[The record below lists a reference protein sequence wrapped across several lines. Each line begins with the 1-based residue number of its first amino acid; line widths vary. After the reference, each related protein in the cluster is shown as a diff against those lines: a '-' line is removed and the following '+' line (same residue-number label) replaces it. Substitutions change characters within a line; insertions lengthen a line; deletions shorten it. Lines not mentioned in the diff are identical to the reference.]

1 MGVSWL
7 LLRKSGTQSLGR
19 LGLTIA
25 AIALGTVILAC
36 FIAGVNGLMAR
47 AERENWV
54 YLAFPGEFAGAAAK
68 KAQTPVEGV
77 APLQISTISPIFG
90 LSKWKDK
97 AITVVSM
104 RATGVNSP
112 QFVDMPTPKPG
123 EYYVSPALAHIL
135 KTHPEENVGSRYG
148 TRLLGVLPSSRVAS
162 PDSLMVVRG
171 ASADELAD
179 RSGQQTSTSI
189 YTTDTALLQGDRLK
203 LDPITPMMLLFGG
216 TILLFPIV
224 MFIAVSTQLGSA
236 QREQRYAAL
245 RLVGAT
251 RSQVNRILMYE
262 TSLATIAGISLG
274 YGAFLLLRPQL
285 EAVQF
290 AGRRFWLDDMTVGWW
305 QFGILAG
312 ITIVLSL
319 FANWRGM
326 RKVQVSPLGV
336 VRRAATTKRPRVWRV
351 LPLAAGLAI
360 FTWLSLP
367 GGQSWLKQQS
377 NDSVLPLLV
386 LMGGILLVMSGL
398 VLAGSWLT
406 ARSAQLVARMAR
418 RPVVLIASR
427 RIAGH
432 SRQIFR
438 SVSGVVLALFA
449 GSFYLATVSGI
460 DNLELHSL
468 NTNGYTQLSP
478 STALVWGSALD
489 PKFADVLRKQ
499 PYVASLA
506 EAREVKASFQIACST
521 LAEYTKRQC
530 PADTAHSYAYVDF
543 AKEPAKAI
551 TTIPSIDNTAPAAY
565 FIRLTNMDHFDK
577 LRTLVV
583 QHADPKV
590 KDIWAVSGADAQK
603 PHINPLIKDLAAVTY
618 IGIGVT
624 LFVAIASLL
633 VSTAGGLLER
643 RKSLFTL
650 RLGGMTVG
658 QMQRMVMIESLIPLI
673 TVSAVAAG
681 VGIWVAYVFLQAL
694 SSTVRVDLS
703 PTYFAILGVSL
714 VAAVVGIYAM
724 LPMIRRITSLE
735 QNQTE

>member
-1 MGVSWL
+1 MGASWL

-19 LGLTIA
+19 LGLTII
-25 AIALGTVILAC
+25 AIALGTVMLAS
-36 FIAGVNGLMAR
+36 FIAGINGIAAR
-47 AERENWV
+47 AERESWV
-54 YLAFPGEFAGAAAK
+54 YLGFPGVFAGEAAK
-68 KAQTPVEGV
+68 KAQTPIAGV
-77 APLQISTISPIFG
+77 DPLQIDTISPILG
-90 LSKWKDK
+90 LSKWKDN

-104 RATGVNSP
+104 RATGSNSP
-112 QFVDMPTPKPG
+112 QFADMPTPQPG
-123 EYYVSPALAHIL
+123 EYYVSPALARIISD
-135 KTHPEENVGSRYG
+135 HPEEKVGSRYG
-148 TRLLGVLPSSRVAS
+148 TKSLGVLPVARVAS
-162 PDSLMVVRG
+162 PDSLLVVRG
-171 ASADELAD
+171 ASAEEFANKPGEKPAAIYSTTEAFQQSD
-179 RSGQQTSTSI
+179 RF
-189 YTTDTALLQGDRLK
+189 K

-262 TSLATIAGISLG
+262 TSLATVAGIGLG
-274 YGAFLLLRPQL
+274 YGVFLLLRPQL
-285 EAVQF
+285 EAVRF
-290 AGRRFWLDDMTVGWW
+290 AGQRFWLDDIAVGWW

-336 VRRAATTKRPRVWRV
+336 VRRAAVAKRPRAWRV
-351 LPLAAGLAI
+351 LPLATGLAI

-377 NDSVLPLLV
+377 NDSVLPALV

-406 ARSAQLVARMAR
+406 TRSAQLVARIAR
-418 RPVVLIASR
+418 RPVVLIASK

-460 DNLELHSL
+460 DNLELHAL

-489 PKFADVLRKQ
+489 PKFADVLRQ
-499 PYVASLA
+499 QSYVASFA
-506 EAREVKASFQIACST
+506 EAREVKASFQVACST

-530 PADTAHSYAYVDF
+530 PADTVHTYAHIDF
-543 AKEPAKAI
+543 AKEPAKTI
-551 TTIPSIDNTAPAAY
+551 TTIASIDTAAPAAY
-565 FIRLTNMDHFDK
+565 LIRLTDMDHFDK

-583 QHADPKV
+583 QHADPNV
-590 KDIWAVSGADAQK
+590 RDMWAVSGADAQK
-603 PHINPLIKDLAAVTY
+603 PHINPLVKDLAAVTY
-618 IGIGVT
+618 VGIGIT

-673 TVSAVAAG
+673 VVSVVAAG

-703 PTYFAILGVSL
+703 PTYFVILGASV
-714 VAAVVGIYAM
+714 VGAVVGIYAI
-724 LPMIRRITSLE
+724 LPMIRRITSLG